1 MMIHALWLR
10 IAPYVLTAAAVI
22 AVALGL
28 YARGRQAGKAAEQA
42 RQVVKVLKATEVRR
56 DVETD
61 IRRDGAD
68 SARKRLHDWAR
79 D

>member
-1 MMIHALWLR
+1 MMLHAIWLR
-10 IAPYVLTAAAVI
+10 IAPYVLTAAAVL

-42 RQVVKVLKATEVRR
+42 RQISKVLKATEVRR

-61 IRRDGAD
+61 IRRDAGA
-68 SARKRLHDWAR
+68 AR
-79 D
+79 DRLRDWSRH

>member
-1 MMIHALWLR
+1 MLHTLWLR
-10 IAPYVLTAAAVI
+10 LAPYVLAAAAAL

-42 RQVVKVLKATEVRR
+42 RQTASVIRSTE
-56 DVETD
+56 
-61 IRRDGAD
+61 IRREVENGIRSDGPGL
-68 SARKRLHDWAR
+68 ARERLRAWTR